1 MFDEQ
6 LAALVLV
13 DSSKDVDTTVNTLQ
27 HRLQQTASIISS
39 LLRQLPTEK
48 VKALQEEHRRYLS
61 SVPYLRTG
69 TKLDDVSAEDREAV
83 WMSSDGRF
91 DLSVESFP
99 IPVIVAV
106 VQSEAAVAASSSL
119 MSPGGQTILS
129 SSSSLPT
136 LAINKELQG
145 KLRLLC
151 LDAGASLRALPLTL
165 RGQSSDAQQVVQQLR
180 RYVLHRLYPQQWQL
194 TTSTSADG
202 VNEVSWLS
210 IVDDTSSSSSS
221 GAFFVP
227 SGLDSSNLID
237 IATRE
242 KVSDRVSLRQFLSSH
257 PISSAVQVPGSSSVG
272 STVEASASFQEI
284 ESEQDW
290 LSNLHKFL
298 SQGTSFLVG
307 ERCCF
312 LLPVPSAL
320 PSLQLRIR
328 HLRQQA

>member
-1 MFDEQ
+1 M
-6 LAALVLV
+6 
-13 DSSKDVDTTVNTLQ
+13 DSSKDIDTTVNTLQ

-48 VKALQEEHRRYLS
+48 VKALQEDHRRYLS

-69 TKLDDVSAEDREAV
+69 SKFDDISAEDREAV

-106 VQSEAAVAASSSL
+106 VQSETTAAASSSL

-129 SSSSLPT
+129 PSSSLPMLT
-136 LAINKELQG
+136 INKELQG

-151 LDAGASLRALPLTL
+151 LDAGASLCALPLTL

-202 VNEVSWLS
+202 VNEVAWLS
-210 IVDDTSSSSSS
+210 IVDQSSS

-242 KVSDRVSLRQFLSSH
+242 KASDRVSLRQFLSSH
-257 PISSAVQVPGSSSVG
+257 PISSAVQVPGSSSASSVASNVDT
-272 STVEASASFQEI
+272 STSFQEI

-290 LSNLHKFL
+290 LANLHKFL
-298 SQGTSFLVG
+298 SQGTSF
-307 ERCCF
+307 
-312 LLPVPSAL
+312 PSARSIAFVYL
-320 PSLQLRIR
+320 LRLCSFR
-328 HLRQQA
+328 YSC